1 MNTSENQAG
10 VPAGQDFVRAAVQHD
25 VKSDRYGG
33 RVQTRF
39 PPEPS
44 GYLHIGHVKAICV
57 NFSIAAEFGGI
68 CALRYDDTNPEREEN
83 HYVDQIKTDIRWL
96 GFDWG
101 TREYYASDYFEQLYD
116 LAIRLIKSGKA
127 YVDHLSAEEI
137 ISYRGVAQ
145 SAGQESPYRTR
156 SVEENLDL
164 FGRMRAGKFDEGVC
178 VLRAKIDMAAPN
190 VYLRD
195 PVMYRIMFTEHHRT
209 GDRWCIYPTYDWA
222 HGQSDSIEEVT
233 HSLCTLE
240 YETHRPLY
248 DWFIK
253 TLGIFPSRQIE
264 YNHLY
269 ISHTMTGKRRLKQ
282 MVERNE
288 VSGWDDPRLPT
299 IAALRRRGV
308 PPEVLRRFATAVGLS
323 KTHVLVQVEMLEH
336 ILREHL
342 NRSASRFMGVLD
354 PIRLIITNY
363 PVDQIEQIQCENN
376 PEDPSTGNRLVPFSR
391 ELYIERDDFR
401 DNPPRKWFR
410 LSVGSEVRLKHA
422 YYVICKEVIRDEQG
436 RPMELHCT
444 YDPESRGGG
453 TPDGRKVKGT
463 LHWVSAAHA
472 LDAEVRLYD
481 RLFTKANMNDL
492 GDDEDWRD
500 YLNPD
505 ALKILT
511 NCKLEPGLH
520 STQPSQAVQFIRNG
534 YFCLDS
540 RDTTSNR
547 IVFNRTI
554 SLRDS
559 WAKIEKGNKAQ
570 SGDGKSKAPSR

>member
-1 MNTSENQAG
+1 MSEVDIPSNFIQNKI
-10 VPAGQDFVRAAVQHD
+10 DED
-25 VKSDRYGG
+25 LKSRPFT
-33 RVQTRF
+33 VHTRF
-39 PPEPS
+39 PPEPN
-44 GYLHIGHVKAICV
+44 GHLHIGHAKSICL
-57 NFSIAAEFGGI
+57 NFGLATKYSGL
-68 CALRYDDTNPEREEN
+68 CNLRFDDTNPSKEETK
-83 HYVDQIKTDIRWL
+83 YVKAIQEDVKWL

-101 TREYYASDYFEQLYD
+101 DRMFYASDYFDQLFEF
-116 LAIRLIKSGKA
+116 AVKLIQKSKA
-127 YVDHLSAEEI
+127 YVDDLTPDQIRE
-137 ISYRGVAQ
+137 YRGTL
-145 SAGQESPYRTR
+145 SEPGENSPFRDR

-164 FGRMRAGKFDEGVC
+164 FHKMKSGEFAEGEK
-178 VLRAKIDMAAPN
+178 VLRAKIDMGSGN
-190 VYLRD
+190 LNMRD
-195 PVMYRIMFTEHHRT
+195 PILYRILKSPHHRT
-209 GDRWCIYPTYDWA
+209 GDKWCIYPMYDFT

-363 PVDQIEQIQCENN
+363 PVDQVEQIKCENN
-376 PEDPSTGNRLVPFSR
+376 PEDPSTGNRLIPFSR

-436 RPMELHCT
+436 RPMELRCT

-453 TPDGRKVKGT
+453 TPDGRKIKGT

-570 SGDGKSKAPSR
+570 SGDGRSKVPSR